1 MGIEEGGGG
10 YVKRQFRV
18 GSLTLAGGDEGGLC
32 AEGEGWW
39 GLSGSERGVDLKRE
53 RGGLEMG
60 WVERR
65 KSLKW
70 FGSLVAGGGRL
81 VAQSLDS
88 RCGEYGRRPVCRVQ
102 CAASAD
108 AACCDGRCSALRW
121 HLHRTAIFHWE
132 YCLVKSIALI
142 PALLSLSNP
151 R

>member
-1 MGIEEGGGG
+1 MGMGEGSGG
-10 YVKRQFRV
+10 YVKRKFRV

-39 GLSGSERGVDLKRE
+39 ELSGSERGLGLKWD
-53 RGGLEMG
+53 RGSGG
-60 WVERR
+60 RVW
-65 KSLKW
+65 KW

-81 VAQSLDS
+81 VVQSQEGG
-88 RCGEYGRRPVCRVQ
+88 CGEYGIWPVGYVQ

-132 YCLVKSIALI
+132 YCLVKSTVLI